1 MQLACPCTDS
11 AASCTLAL
19 SSFRSPLCTLI
30 LHTIIQLWTCRSY
43 ETRRSYNTAHRGMHA
58 VPLFCE
64 ISVSTWTRLHVLILL
79 LLSCEYLHLLS
90 ACEASKPNLLSA
102 LLRSASTP
110 LSTCSLR
117 LGHSLLV
124 ALESLRSIFC
134 TCRLPPVDNTQT
146 GKRQDHNRQG
156 RHAET
161 HATEHAAE
169 QQDSQQR
176 VLNRTIQMTQC
187 IVPVQRQ
194 I

>member
-1 MQLACPCTDS
+1 MGCKLSHFSVKFLCPLGHGCTS
-11 AASCTLAL
+11 LN
-19 SSFRSPLCTLI
+19 SFFCPANTF
-30 LHTIIQLWTCRSY
+30 TCCPP
-43 ETRRSYNTAHRGMHA
+43 
-58 VPLFCE
+58 VP
-64 ISVSTWTRLHVLILL
+64 
-79 LLSCEYLHLLS
+79 
-90 ACEASKPNLLSA
+90 APKPNLLSA

-110 LSTCSLR
+110 LSTCSLC

-124 ALESLRSIFC
+124 ALESFRSIFC

-176 VLNRTIQMTQC
+176 VHNRTIQM
-187 IVPVQRQ
+187 VQSCSPSAATNLTHQ
-194 I
+194 LVASNL